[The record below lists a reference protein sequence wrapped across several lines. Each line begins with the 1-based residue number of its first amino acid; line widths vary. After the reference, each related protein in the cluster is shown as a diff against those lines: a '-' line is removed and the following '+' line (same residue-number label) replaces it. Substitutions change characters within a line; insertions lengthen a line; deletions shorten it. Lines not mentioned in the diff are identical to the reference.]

1 MFGSPP
7 KREGSQVQAVEVAN
21 PGAVLS
27 QCIITSRM
35 AAPCDQC
42 GCQASP
48 VHMPRQEH
56 GLYCEQCCPACS
68 KEKHHREMAARAE
81 P

>member
-7 KREGSQVQAVEVAN
+7 KREGSRVQAVGMAN

-27 QCIITSRM
+27 PCIITSRM

-68 KEKHHREMAARAE
+68 KEKHHREMTGRAE

>member
-7 KREGSQVQAVEVAN
+7 KREGSRVQAVAMA
-21 PGAVLS
+21 AVLS
-27 QCIITSRM
+27 PCIITSRM

-56 GLYCEQCCPACS
+56 GLYCEQCCPVCS
-68 KEKHHREMAARAE
+68 REKHHGEMAGRAE

>member
-7 KREGSQVQAVEVAN
+7 KREGPRVQAVGMA
-21 PGAVLS
+21 AVLS
-27 QCIITSRM
+27 PCIITSRM

-56 GLYCEQCCPACS
+56 GLYCEQCCPVCS
-68 KEKHHREMAARAE
+68 KEKHDREMAGQVE